1 VGALEVGR
9 PADMI
14 HLRTDDPRFVPSVSR
29 AELLGHLVW
38 AGAGYLVTDVWVAG
52 RIVVE
57 AGRCTLIDADRA
69 RTEVGQ
75 RARRLLAS

>member
-1 VGALEVGR
+1 
-9 PADMI
+9 
-14 HLRTDDPRFVPSVSR
+14 
-29 AELLGHLVW
+29 
-38 AGAGYLVTDVWVAG
+38 VWVAG